1 MDMEGW
7 MRAQREGDVR
17 RWWRPGL
24 WLGGKWARDSWVA
37 FICLYRVEPV
47 MNSRQPGALIPPSGV
62 HGHSVAAAVAVLPA
76 CCSVTSRDS
85 DRGVRA

>member
-1 MDMEGW
+1 

-24 WLGGKWARDSWVA
+24 WLGGKWARGSLLFVFTPA
-37 FICLYRVEPV
+37 RVEPGVEPV
-47 MNSRQPGALIPPSGV
+47 MNSRQPGALFPPSGV
-62 HGHSVAAAVAVLPA
+62 HGHPAAAAVTVLPA
-76 CCSVTSRDS
+76 CRSVTSRDS